1 MDWHVLVEE
10 AKTGQEP
17 VPEPTEVTGEN
28 TQSEMLTLTQP
39 TLINQ
44 LGQPMKNLKVG
55 DMIGIESEIGTS
67 SNTMR
72 ASTFIVQIKDK
83 EDVTV
88 FLSMVRNLPLITGNA
103 IKPSVFWLAEN
114 QGEYDVE
121 VFLG

>member
-1 MDWHVLVEE
+1 MFLW
-10 AKTGQEP
+10 KRRKQGQEP

-44 LGQPMKNLKVG
+44 LGQPMKNLEVG

-114 QGEYDVE
+114 QGGYDVK